1 MMHRKPLAYAAYQ
14 ELADHYAAMIDTKP
28 HNAYYDRPAM
38 LQLWPNVHGKRC
50 LDAGCGPGAY
60 AEALLDRGAEVVA
73 VDVSDRMLE
82 LAMQRVGNLA
92 TFRLMDLSTPGL
104 DFADAE
110 FDFINAPLCFDY
122 IEDWDALLKE
132 CHRILKP
139 HGLIQISC
147 GHPAFEAEYYKT
159 NRYFSI
165 EAVQCTW
172 KGFGKQVVMPSYRRS
187 LADIINPFA
196 RQKFQIL
203 EVVEPL
209 PTDEFRQADPIR
221 YARLMHRPSFLMI
234 QAQRI
239 P

>member
-1 MMHRKPLAYAAYQ
+1 MHRKPLAYNAYQ

-38 LQLWPNVHGKRC
+38 LQLWPDLQGKHC

-60 AEALLDRGAEVVA
+60 TEALLDRGAQVVA
-73 VDVSDRMLE
+73 VDVSERMLE
-82 LAMQRVGNLA
+82 LATQRVGNRA
-92 TFRLMDLSTPGL
+92 TFRWMDLSVHEL
-104 DFADAE
+104 DFQNAQ

-147 GHPAFEAEYYKT
+147 GHPAFEAEYYNT
-159 NRYFSI
+159 SRYFSI
-165 EAVQCTW
+165 EQVQCTW

-187 LADIINPFA
+187 LADIMNPFS
-196 RQKFQIL
+196 RQNFQII
-203 EVVEPL
+203 EVVEPR
-209 PTDEFRQADPIR
+209 PTEQFRQADPTR
-221 YARLMHRPSFLMI
+221 YARLMHRPSFLI
-234 QAQRI
+234 VQAKRI
-239 P
+239 S